1 MSTQRKV
8 RRPNLIRRYTGLA
21 TAIVTASAIAA
32 PATNATAAAPL
43 TTVAGLP
50 AINTLSFDPTVG
62 GVAVAIGPTVI
73 GDVFNGGTTVVVS
86 NTSAVGSVNYSP

>member
-8 RRPNLIRRYTGLA
+8 RRPNLIRRYTALA
-21 TAIVTASAIAA
+21 TAITALAIGA
-32 PATNATAAAPL
+32 PATEATAAAPL
-43 TTVAGLP
+43 TTVASLP
-50 AINTLSFDPTVG
+50 AINALSFDPTVG